1 MDSGVAFCN
10 PLIPVPARNQPIRHL
25 ASSLYNFRLVIQ
37 STLLKSPEKFWNSTF
52 HISGLFSGVGVRFNK
67 SRHLHFNKSR
77 HLHPELRIPRPREK
91 SWGQD
96 RGVAGAVQ
104 AVVCLAPAL
113 LFFSQLS
120 DKNITVP
127 RSALRA

>member
-52 HISGLFSGVGVRFNK
+52 HISGLFSGGNTSATSSSSPDGLEAKRQRVVLVRQDVEDVG
-67 SRHLHFNKSR
+67 
-77 HLHPELRIPRPREK
+77 
-91 SWGQD
+91 
-96 RGVAGAVQ
+96 
-104 AVVCLAPAL
+104 
-113 LFFSQLS
+113 
-120 DKNITVP
+120 
-127 RSALRA
+127 

>member
-67 SRHLHFNKSR
+67 SRHF
-77 HLHPELRIPRPREK
+77 HPELRIPRPREK

-96 RGVAGAVQ
+96 RGVAWAVQ